1 MRSLPYWFIGLGTL
15 FALAGMVFGIY
26 MSATQNFELAPAHAH
41 NNLLGWVTMA
51 IYGLYYK
58 AVPSAAKTRL
68 ALVHFW
74 VALLGALTFGPG
86 IAMAILRNGEILVQ
100 ISSLLVIV
108 AMLIFAWTVFTNKA
122 GLTVD

>member
-15 FALAGMVFGIY
+15 FALAGMAFGIY
-26 MSATQNFELAPAHAH
+26 MSAIQNFELAPAHAH

-51 IYGLYYK
+51 LYGFYYK

-68 ALVHFW
+68 ALAHFW
-74 VALLGALTFGPG
+74 IAFIGALTFGPG
-86 IAMAILRNGEILVQ
+86 IAMAILQKGTILVEV
-100 ISSLLVIV
+100 SSLLVIL

-122 GLTVD
+122 GMTVD